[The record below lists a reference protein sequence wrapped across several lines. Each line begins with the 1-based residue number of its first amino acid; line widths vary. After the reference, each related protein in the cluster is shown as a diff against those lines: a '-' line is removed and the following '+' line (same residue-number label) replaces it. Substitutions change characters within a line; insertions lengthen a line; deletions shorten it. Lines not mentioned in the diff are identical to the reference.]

1 MGMYPILYF
10 RNTIIL
16 TNIIMIDPLT
26 GLFAYDF
33 LRHAVEAAL
42 LASISCGIIGSYI
55 VARRMVFISGGIT
68 HASFGGI
75 GLGYFLGIHPLI
87 SAAIFSVFSAVGI
100 RTASRRSEIREDS
113 AIGILWSLGM
123 AIGIIFIFLTPG
135 YAPNLMTYL
144 FGSILTVTTTDLYL
158 MAALALLT
166 IILFTFFYRTIL
178 YISFDEEYARSH
190 NAPVETV
197 NYLLLILVALA
208 IVLHIRVAGI
218 ILVISYLT
226 IPQTTANLF
235 VRDLRKII
243 LFSIL
248 ISFLGSTAGLIV
260 SFYLNVPSGATII
273 FIFVLIFLIA
283 RLIKTLKTRLHIQRS
298 LNR

>member
-1 MGMYPILYF
+1 M
-10 RNTIIL
+10 T
-16 TNIIMIDPLT
+16 DPFT
-26 GLFAYDF
+26 GIFAYDF
-33 LRHAVEAAL
+33 LRHAAEAAL

-75 GLGYFLGIHPLI
+75 GMGYFFGIHPLLG
-87 SAAIFSVFSAVGI
+87 AALFSIFSAVGI
-100 RTASRRSEIREDS
+100 RLASKKSEIREDS

-144 FGSILTVTTTDLYL
+144 FGSILTVTLTDLYF
-158 MAALALLT
+158 MAALALV
-166 IILFTFFYRTIL
+166 IILLFTFFYRIIL
-178 YISFDEEYARSH
+178 YVSFDEEYARSH
-190 NAPVETV
+190 NAPVELV
-197 NYLLLILVALA
+197 NYLLLILIALV

-235 VRDLRKII
+235 VSDLRKII
-243 LFSIL
+243 LYSIL

-260 SFYLNVPSGATII
+260 SFYLNIPSGATII
-273 FIFVLIFLIA
+273 FIFVLIFLVA
-283 RLIKTLKTRLHIQRS
+283 RLIKTLRNRKQMQRS
-298 LNR
+298 LLG

>member
-1 MGMYPILYF
+1 MFLILYF
-10 RNTIIL
+10 RNTTISTNVNMNDPFSAIL
-16 TNIIMIDPLT
+16 T
-26 GLFAYDF
+26 YDF
-33 LRHAVEAAL
+33 LRHAAEAAL

-75 GLGYFLGIHPLI
+75 GLGYYFGIHPILG
-87 SAAIFSVFSAVGI
+87 AALFSVFSAIGI
-100 RTASRRSEIREDS
+100 RLASRKSEIREDS

-135 YAPNLMTYL
+135 YAPNLMTFL
-144 FGSILTVTTTDLYL
+144 FGSILTVTPTDLYL
-158 MAALALLT
+158 MVALA
-166 IILFTFFYRTIL
+166 IITVLIFTFFYRTIL
-178 YISFDEEYARSH
+178 YVSFDEEYARSH

-197 NYLLLILVALA
+197 NYLLLILIALA

-235 VRDLRKII
+235 VSDLRKII
-243 LFSIL
+243 LLSVL
-248 ISFLGSTAGLIV
+248 ISFLGSIAGLML
-260 SFYLNVPSGATII
+260 SFYMNIPSGATII
-273 FIFVLIFLIA
+273 FVFVLIFLVA
-283 RLIKTLKTRLHIQRS
+283 RLIRTLRNRMHMQRS
-298 LNR
+298 LLG